1 MARTVQQIKQS
12 MIDAKN
18 ADANLAGLT
27 STSQTAKWNLYY
39 FIVASCIAIF
49 EQLQDLFKVD
59 LETIAASSAPS
70 TPQWTRNKVLQFQY
84 DATTPQVAELNTT
97 TFVIEYPVIDPSLQ
111 ILTRCAVVTAPNRT
125 ALIKVAKN
133 DPPEPI
139 SGGELSALDTY
150 IDTFNP
156 AGIAYIIINED
167 SDKMEVVAD
176 IYYNGQYASVI
187 STNVVG
193 ALNNYMANLPFN
205 GRITT
210 QAVVDAI
217 QSAEGVIT
225 ASVSRILV
233 RRDTVAYGAG
243 VTLFNLATGV
253 DSVNYD
259 TYAGYVTEET
269 AATHTFADTLT
280 YIVV

>member
-1 MARTVQQIKQS
+1 MARSIQQIKQQ
-12 MIDAKN
+12 MLDAKN
-18 ADANLAGLT
+18 ADPTLSALT

-39 FIVASCIAIF
+39 FIVASCIAVF

-59 LETIAASSAPS
+59 LETIAASAAPS
-70 TPQWTRNKVLQFQY
+70 TPQWTRNKVLAFQTG
-84 DATTPQVAELNTT
+84 DVAELNTT
-97 TFVIEYPVIDPSLQ
+97 TFVIEYPTINTANQ

-125 ALIKVAKN
+125 VLIKVAKS
-133 DPPEPI
+133 DPPEPV
-139 SGGELSALDTY
+139 SVGELAELQTY
-150 IDTFNP
+150 VETFNP
-156 AGIAYIIINED
+156 AGIAFTLINED
-167 SDKMEVVAD
+167 SDKMEVVAS
-176 IYYNGQYASVI
+176 IYYNGQYTAVI
-187 STNVVG
+187 ETNVNA

-225 ASVSRILV
+225 ASLTRILV

-259 TYAGYVTEET
+259 TYSGYVVEEDT
-269 AATHTFADTLT
+269 ALHTFADTLT
-280 YIVV
+280 YIVQ